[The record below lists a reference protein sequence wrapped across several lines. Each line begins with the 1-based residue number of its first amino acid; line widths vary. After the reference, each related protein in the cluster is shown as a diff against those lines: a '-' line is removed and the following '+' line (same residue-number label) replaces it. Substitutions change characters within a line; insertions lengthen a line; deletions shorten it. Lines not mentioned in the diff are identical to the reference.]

1 MLIKRIMSNRIH
13 SSGFPWAYRSVDLLL
28 QDGDRELRL
37 DTHWLMDTENMCTYE
52 AQREKLLLQN
62 GIPLHYSYEDNKDFL
77 LLGLIKDQTST
88 KQVEVFLFKKMA
100 SSTPVLSSV
109 TIIGSQYKEVVNT
122 FQKWTESYEIYDSF
136 FIKKPFV

>member
-1 MLIKRIMSNRIH
+1 
-13 SSGFPWAYRSVDLLL
+13 
-28 QDGDRELRL
+28 
-37 DTHWLMDTENMCTYE
+37 
-52 AQREKLLLQN
+52 
-62 GIPLHYSYEDNKDFL
+62 
-77 LLGLIKDQTST
+77 LGLIKDQTST